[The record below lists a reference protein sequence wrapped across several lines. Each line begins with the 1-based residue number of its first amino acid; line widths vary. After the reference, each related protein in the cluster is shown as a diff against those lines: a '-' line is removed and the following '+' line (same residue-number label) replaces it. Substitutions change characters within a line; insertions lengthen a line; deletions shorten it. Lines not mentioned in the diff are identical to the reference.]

1 LIEYRIESF
10 CILLV
15 NSWELLLKARIVE
28 TRGKEEIYK
37 SDGKTIS
44 LWKCLVIL
52 FPDRE
57 DPMRKNIESII
68 ELRDKAVHLLI
79 PDIQATLSRIFQANI
94 FNYIKIV
101 KRYNY
106 PNPYINQNPGLM
118 TFITDAEDLDYRT
131 ITEKYGEVTI
141 EEIKRFKQKIKD
153 EEGKLNNE
161 DFVIPIGYKIVLTKN
176 ENEGD
181 LKISTSPDG
190 ESAMFIKVPKDNN
203 VTHPYR
209 SSDVINLVNEHFKKE
224 IINQYSLQGI
234 LLKEKI
240 RINKS
245 NTYYFFIE
253 NPETHKYSNEFVE
266 LIIHKIESHP
276 DYIEKCRKM
285 YSDHRRKIRSG
296 I

>member
-1 LIEYRIESF
+1 MIEYRIESF

-118 TFITDAEDLDYRT
+118 SFITDAEDLDYRT

>member
-1 LIEYRIESF
+1 MIEYRIESF

>member
-266 LIIHKIESHP
+266 LIIHKTESHP